1 MAIWDQ
7 REALYAAAKE
17 QEAREAMKLYAAK
30 QAAKQPKKAA
40 PAPAGYSQ
48 VLPDAEEARRWLNG

>member
-17 QEAREAMKLYAAK
+17 QEAREAAK
-30 QAAKQPKKAA
+30 QTKETAL
-40 PAPAGYSQ
+40 APAGYSQ
-48 VLPDAEEARRWLNG
+48 VLPDVEEARRWLNG